1 MTLKSKLVAH
11 CTGALAL
18 TAAMLFLPAGT
29 LNYWEAWVFLGIVF
43 IPMTVFSAYFHKHD
57 PALVERRLQRKE
69 KVKEQKVV
77 MKLANLIFITALLI
91 PGLDH
96 RFGWTEKL
104 VGGVPRWLRITA
116 LALVLGGYLFSFWVI
131 SVNRFASR
139 TIQVELEQRVIS
151 DGPYSLVRHPMYFG
165 ALLMWLSVPVA
176 LGSYVAC
183 PFFALLVPVIVARL
197 LNEEKV
203 LRLELPGYETYC
215 QKTRFHLVPYLW

>member
-1 MTLKSKLVAH
+1 MTLKSKLVVQ

-18 TAAMLFLPAGT
+18 TAGMLFVPAGT
-29 LNYWEAWVFLGIVF
+29 LDYWEAWVFLGIVF
-43 IPMTVFSAYFHKHD
+43 IPMTVFSAYFYKHD

-77 MKLANLIFITALLI
+77 MKLANLIFIAALLI

-104 VGGVPRWLRITA
+104 VGGVPLWLKITA
-116 LALVLGGYLFSFWVI
+116 QTLVLGGYLFTFWVI

-151 DGPYSLVRHPMYFG
+151 DGPYRLVRHPMYFG
-165 ALLMWLSVPVA
+165 ALVMWLSVSVA

-183 PFFALLVPVIVARL
+183 PVFALLVPVIVARL

-203 LRLELPGYETYC
+203 LRLELPGYESYC
-215 QKTRFHLVPYLW
+215 QKTRFRLVPYLW

>member
-1 MTLKSKLVAH
+1 
-11 CTGALAL
+11 
-18 TAAMLFLPAGT
+18 MLFVPAGT
-29 LNYWEAWVFLGIVF
+29 LDYWEAWVFLGIVF
-43 IPMTVFSAYFHKHD
+43 IPMTVFSAYFYKHD

-77 MKLANLIFITALLI
+77 MKLANLIFIAALLI

-104 VGGVPRWLRITA
+104 VGGVPLWLKITA
-116 LALVLGGYLFSFWVI
+116 QTLVLGGYLFTFWVI

-151 DGPYSLVRHPMYFG
+151 DGPYRLVRHPMYFG
-165 ALLMWLSVPVA
+165 ALVMWLSVSVA

-183 PFFALLVPVIVARL
+183 PVFALLVPVIVARL

-203 LRLELPGYETYC
+203 LRLELPGYESYC
-215 QKTRFHLVPYLW
+215 QKTRFRLVPYLW